1 MDSGNH
7 TEVPDEME
15 AIEDLEEIE
24 EDPGHDAIL
33 FAIGNEYLAIPLEE
47 IAEIHEL
54 EEITPLPM
62 APPFI
67 EGVINVHG
75 ILATVISLDRI
86 LRISELPAGNLLARL
101 IPERG
106 GIAIRVESSLGMVKY
121 SVLEEV
127 TREMGQENSQI
138 SFVEGVFRSGE
149 KLISLINPSKLC
161 VWIDGAL
168 AKGED

>member
-1 MDSGNH
+1 MDSNNQIAK
-7 TEVPDEME
+7 PDEL
-15 AIEDLEEIE
+15 DGLEELEGVE
-24 EDPGHDAIL
+24 EDPGRDAIL
-33 FAIGNEYLAIPLEE
+33 FAIGNEYLAIPLDE

-54 EEITPLPM
+54 EGITPLPM
-62 APPFI
+62 APSFI

-86 LRISELPAGNLLARL
+86 LHISEVPVGNLLTRL

-121 SVLEEV
+121 SILEEV
-127 TREMGQENSQI
+127 TRDMGQVDNQI
-138 SFVEGVFRSGE
+138 SFIEGVFRSGD

>member
-1 MDSGNH
+1 MSSYDQA
-7 TEVPDEME
+7 EVPDEL
-15 AIEDLEEIE
+15 EDQEEFE
-24 EDPGHDAIL
+24 EDSGHKAIL

-54 EEITPLPM
+54 DEITPLPM

-75 ILATVISLDRI
+75 ILATVINLDMI
-86 LRISELPAGNLLARL
+86 LNISDEPAGKLLTRL
-101 IPERG
+101 IPKRG
-106 GIAIRVESSLGMVKY
+106 GIAIRVESILAMVKY

-127 TREMGQENSQI
+127 TREIEQKNSQV
-138 SFVEGVFRSGE
+138 SFIEGVFRSE
-149 KLISLINPSKLC
+149 DKLISLINPSKLC
-161 VWIDGAL
+161 VWIDGAV

>member
-1 MDSGNH
+1 MSSYDQA
-7 TEVPDEME
+7 EVPDEL
-15 AIEDLEEIE
+15 EDQEELEE
-24 EDPGHDAIL
+24 DSGHKAIL

-54 EEITPLPM
+54 DEITPLPM

-75 ILATVISLDRI
+75 ILATVINLDMI
-86 LRISELPAGNLLARL
+86 LNISDEPAGKLLTRL

-106 GIAIRVESSLGMVKY
+106 GIAIRVESILAMVKY

-127 TREMGQENSQI
+127 TREIEQKNSQV
-138 SFVEGVFRSGE
+138 SFIEGVFRSE
-149 KLISLINPSKLC
+149 DKLISLINPSKLC
-161 VWIDGAL
+161 VWIDGAV

>member
-1 MDSGNH
+1 MSSYDQ
-7 TEVPDEME
+7 TEAPDEF
-15 AIEDLEEIE
+15 EEREEFE

-33 FAIGNEYLAIPLEE
+33 FAIGNEHLAIPLEE

-54 EEITPLPM
+54 EDITPLPM

-75 ILATVISLDRI
+75 IMATVISLDRI
-86 LRISELPAGNLLARL
+86 LNISEEPAGNLVTRL
-101 IPERG
+101 IPEKG
-106 GIAIRVESSLGMVKY
+106 GIAIRVESILAMVKY

-127 TREMGQENSQI
+127 TREMGHENSQV
-138 SFVEGVFRSGE
+138 SFIEGVFRSGD

>member
-1 MDSGNH
+1 
-7 TEVPDEME
+7 ME
-15 AIEDLEEIE
+15 SDYQSENSEELEELEEIE
-24 EDPGHDAIL
+24 EEPGHDAIL

-47 IAEIHEL
+47 IAEIHEI
-54 EEITPLPM
+54 EDITPLPM

-86 LRISELPAGNLLARL
+86 LNFSEESAGNLMTRL

-127 TREMGQENSQI
+127 TREIDQERDQV
-138 SFVEGVFRSGE
+138 SFIEGVFRSE
-149 KLISLINPSKLC
+149 DRLISLINPSKLC